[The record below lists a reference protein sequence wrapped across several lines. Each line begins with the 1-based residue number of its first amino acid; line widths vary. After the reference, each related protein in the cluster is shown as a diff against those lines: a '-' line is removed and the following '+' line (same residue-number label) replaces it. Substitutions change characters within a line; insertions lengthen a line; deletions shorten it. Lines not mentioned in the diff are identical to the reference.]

1 MISCANEEELAE
13 FLKINIS
20 KIKTPLRKPP
30 VHKKV
35 QILQRIFGQKVTEEF
50 YIKAAKLAGFHYSIF
65 HSRHYVDDSS
75 PSWIRLEKF
84 ADWIREHGDVSESKL
99 AKLEEVTAIT
109 GLTKF
114 QLDALEL
121 AGTFPKRVKVSRKLS
136 YWHMEEVDSWLL
148 AQ

>member
-50 YIKAAKLAGFHYSIF
+50 YIKAAKLAGFHYSIC

-75 PSWIRLEKF
+75 PSWIKLEKF
-84 ADWIREHGDVSESKL
+84 ADWIREHGDVSETKL

-109 GLTKF
+109 GLSKV
-114 QLDALEL
+114 QLDELEE
-121 AGTFPKRVKVSRKLS
+121 AGSFPRRVRVSRKLS